1 MCELNIIENMKETN
15 NSKKVYERPWTE
27 LVVVEMEGYCAG
39 STTNYD
45 NAGSA
50 GEGDYSDGGF
60 GEFELGAAPTSAS
73 TTETFETINY

>member
-15 NSKKVYERPWTE
+15 NSRKLYERPWTE

-50 GEGDYSDGGF
+50 GEGEYKDSPFAQFDV
-60 GEFELGAAPTSAS
+60 P
-73 TTETFETINY
+73 TFENNGATTQQFDSFTY